1 MKKGT
6 LILLSSISLLALVA
20 CSSSKTDDKTTEPKT
35 TQQTSTEKI
44 DEPTEK
50 VSYDIADMNIKI
62 TDSFNE
68 SIQFN
73 QDGSDGY
80 EWTAYISEIKLN
92 ENGAIHTI
100 VTDDFL
106 LLDDKQKTEVLN
118 HVNTSVNMVIFLETS
133 EDKSYFIT
141 AFDSNNNKV
150 AQSKVTKVTEYKFY

>member
-1 MKKGT
+1 M
-6 LILLSSISLLALVA
+6 ILSSVSLLAIAA

-44 DEPTEK
+44 DEPTGK

-68 SIQFN
+68 SVQFN
-73 QDGSDGY
+73 QDGADGY

-106 LLDDKQKTEVLN
+106 LLDDTQKTEILN